1 MTAWEPATLATIDAD
16 GEMTVA
22 AHRPDGSLRTPRIVW
37 HVVVDGEL
45 FIRSVR
51 GEDGA
56 WYRGVRRTGTGEIV
70 AGGELFGNSAARRSR
85 IAVPGL
91 LLDHRALTYTG
102 SAARCRSRAAT
113 RARTSCIQNSD
124 GRIPASSELR
134 LSYRPAKARPRRR
147 PC

>member
-70 AGGELFGNSAARRSR
+70 AGGERVEVTFTPDHDHDVEIDAGYRAKYGGGSAVRS
-85 IAVPGL
+85 ITSPTAAATTL
-91 LLDHRALTYTG
+91 LL
-102 SAARCRSRAAT
+102 
-113 RARTSCIQNSD
+113 
-124 GRIPASSELR
+124 E
-134 LSYRPAKARPRRR
+134 PR
-147 PC
+147 